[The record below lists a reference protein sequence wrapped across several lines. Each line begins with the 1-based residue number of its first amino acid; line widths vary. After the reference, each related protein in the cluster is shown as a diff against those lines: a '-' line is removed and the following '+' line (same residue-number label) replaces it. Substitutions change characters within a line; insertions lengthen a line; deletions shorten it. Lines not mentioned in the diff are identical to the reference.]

1 MDKPREALRTGLS
14 AIVVDPFGHGRF
26 PAGLATALEAGEL
39 DDLDDMDFVNDNDD
53 WEEDDDDNDEEWLAG
68 LRPLLAEELPRLLR
82 DREIGEAELALI
94 RQELGL
100 EE

>member
-1 MDKPREALRTGLS
+1 M
-14 AIVVDPFGHGRF
+14 VVDPFGHGRF
-26 PAGLATALEAGEL
+26 PAALTTAMGVGDL
-39 DDLDDMDFVNDNDD
+39 DDSDDMDFVDIDD
-53 WEEDDDDNDEEWLAG
+53 GWEDDDHDEEWLAG

>member
-1 MDKPREALRTGLS
+1 M
-14 AIVVDPFGHGRF
+14 VVDPFGRGRF

-39 DDLDDMDFVNDNDD
+39 DDLDDMDFVNDE
-53 WEEDDDDNDEEWLAG
+53 WEDDDQDEEEWLAG

-94 RQELGL
+94 RQELGIDP
-100 EE
+100 